1 MWIVRLALR
10 RPYTF
15 VVMALALL
23 LLAPLM
29 VLRTPTDIFPSINIP
44 VISVIWQ
51 YAGLSAQEIEQRI
64 IYAHERS
71 LSATVNDIDH
81 VESNSYNGVGIIK
94 VFLREGASVD
104 GGVAQ
109 LTAIAQT
116 ILRLLPPGQTPPL
129 IIRYNA
135 STVPILQYS
144 ITSDRMSEG
153 EIYDVTLNQ
162 IRTAVATVKGA
173 QIPWPYGGK
182 QRVVS
187 VDLDLTALKSMGMNA
202 QDVVDAVSAQNLI
215 LPTGTAKIGG
225 TEYDVEVNGS
235 PKVIEDLNE
244 LPIRTVKGAVVR
256 LKDVAQVRD
265 GAQPQTNVVRR
276 DGERGVLLTILKSG
290 MASTMD
296 VVRGIKEEMPKALAT
311 VTNDLHVKEFSDQS
325 VFVKHAIEGV
335 VKEGVI
341 AAALTA
347 LMILLFIGSW
357 RSTVIIAVSIPL
369 AVLSSLLVLSALG
382 ETINLMTLGGLSLA
396 VGILVDDATV
406 EIENVHRQMAM
417 GKPLIRAI
425 LDGAQEIALPAFV
438 STLCICIVFVPMFF
452 LPGVAR
458 HLFVPLAE
466 AVIFAMLASYFLSR
480 TLIPTMVHWFYRG
493 SSFHGGHGAGGDGGG
508 AIWAA
513 PFVWIQQ
520 VFEAGFEGVRR
531 FYVSVLSAVL
541 RYRVVSLLV
550 MLAGIAVSLALVPG
564 LGRDFF
570 PAVDSG
576 QFRLHFRAPTGLRLE
591 EAVMIAERVERVIR
605 EEIPANELVGILDNT
620 GIPTSGI
627 SLSYSNNGL
636 IGTGDGDVLVSLSR
650 DHRPTEEYVRRL
662 RLRLGVE
669 FPGVM
674 FYFLPADIVS
684 QTLNFGLPAP
694 FDIQIRGR
702 NTEENRALAVEMLRE
717 IRSVRGAV
725 DVRIQQP
732 MDLPRLKLEVDRD
745 RAALMGVTERDVAG
759 AVLLGLSGS
768 AQVQPVF
775 WLNPKMGVQYLV
787 NFRAPEHQLDSVR
800 ALETMPVAAAKS
812 GAGDG
817 QILSNVAAISRTQG
831 IPVVSHYNIL
841 PVINIYGAASGR
853 DLGGVMSDIY
863 PIIDRYRAKLP
874 RGSFIEVRGQV
885 ETMRTGYQGL
895 GYGLL
900 GAVVLIYLL
909 LVVNFQSWRDPFII
923 LMALPGALAGVAWG
937 LFLTRTPLSV
947 PALMGA
953 IMSLGVATANSVLM
967 VSFARE
973 EMQRGADGVAAMLS
987 AGGTRLRA
995 VVMTAIAMVVGMV
1008 PMSLGFGEG
1017 GEQNA
1022 PLARAVIGGLTLATV
1037 ATLFFVPLIFT
1048 LVRRSAPAGE
1058 LELDDAASD
1067 GVEQG

>member
-1 MWIVRLALR
+1 
-10 RPYTF
+10 
-15 VVMALALL
+15 
-23 LLAPLM
+23 
-29 VLRTPTDIFPSINIP
+29 
-44 VISVIWQ
+44 
-51 YAGLSAQEIEQRI
+51 
-64 IYAHERS
+64 
-71 LSATVNDIDH
+71 
-81 VESNSYNGVGIIK
+81 
-94 VFLREGASVD
+94 
-104 GGVAQ
+104 
-109 LTAIAQT
+109 
-116 ILRLLPPGQTPPL
+116 
-129 IIRYNA
+129 
-135 STVPILQYS
+135 
-144 ITSDRMSEG
+144 
-153 EIYDVTLNQ
+153 
-162 IRTAVATVKGA
+162 
-173 QIPWPYGGK
+173 
-182 QRVVS
+182 
-187 VDLDLTALKSMGMNA
+187 
-202 QDVVDAVSAQNLI
+202 
-215 LPTGTAKIGG
+215 
-225 TEYDVEVNGS
+225 
-235 PKVIEDLNE
+235 
-244 LPIRTVKGAVVR
+244 
-256 LKDVAQVRD
+256 
-265 GAQPQTNVVRR
+265 
-276 DGERGVLLTILKSG
+276 
-290 MASTMD
+290 
-296 VVRGIKEEMPKALAT
+296 
-311 VTNDLHVKEFSDQS
+311 
-325 VFVKHAIEGV
+325 
-335 VKEGVI
+335 
-341 AAALTA
+341 
-347 LMILLFIGSW
+347 
-357 RSTVIIAVSIPL
+357 
-369 AVLSSLLVLSALG
+369 LG
-382 ETINLMTLGGLSLA
+382 
-396 VGILVDDATV
+396 
-406 EIENVHRQMAM
+406 
-417 GKPLIRAI
+417 
-425 LDGAQEIALPAFV
+425 
-438 STLCICIVFVPMFF
+438 
-452 LPGVAR
+452 
-458 HLFVPLAE
+458 
-466 AVIFAMLASYFLSR
+466 
-480 TLIPTMVHWFYRG
+480 
-493 SSFHGGHGAGGDGGG
+493 
-508 AIWAA
+508 
-513 PFVWIQQ
+513 
-520 VFEAGFEGVRR
+520 
-531 FYVSVLSAVL
+531 AVL
-541 RYRVVSLLV
+541 RYRVVSLFV
-550 MLAGIAVSLALVPG
+550 MLVGIAVSLALVPG

-576 QFRLHFRAPTGLRLE
+576 QFRLHFRAPTGLGLE
-591 EAVMIAERVERVIR
+591 EAVMIAEKVERVIR
-605 EEIPANELVGILDNT
+605 EEIPSNELVGILDNT

-702 NTEENRALAVEMLRE
+702 STEENRALAVEMLRE

-800 ALETMPVAAAKS
+800 ALETMPVVAAKA

-895 GYGLL
+895 GYGLF
-900 GAVVLIYLL
+900 GALVLIYLL

-973 EMQRGADGVAAMLS
+973 EMQRGADGVTAMLS

-1022 PLARAVIGGLTLATV
+1022 PLARAVIGGLTIATL

-1067 GVEQG
+1067 GGEQG

>member
-1 MWIVRLALR
+1 
-10 RPYTF
+10 
-15 VVMALALL
+15 
-23 LLAPLM
+23 
-29 VLRTPTDIFPSINIP
+29 
-44 VISVIWQ
+44 
-51 YAGLSAQEIEQRI
+51 
-64 IYAHERS
+64 
-71 LSATVNDIDH
+71 
-81 VESNSYNGVGIIK
+81 
-94 VFLREGASVD
+94 
-104 GGVAQ
+104 
-109 LTAIAQT
+109 
-116 ILRLLPPGQTPPL
+116 
-129 IIRYNA
+129 
-135 STVPILQYS
+135 
-144 ITSDRMSEG
+144 
-153 EIYDVTLNQ
+153 
-162 IRTAVATVKGA
+162 
-173 QIPWPYGGK
+173 
-182 QRVVS
+182 
-187 VDLDLTALKSMGMNA
+187 
-202 QDVVDAVSAQNLI
+202 
-215 LPTGTAKIGG
+215 
-225 TEYDVEVNGS
+225 
-235 PKVIEDLNE
+235 
-244 LPIRTVKGAVVR
+244 
-256 LKDVAQVRD
+256 
-265 GAQPQTNVVRR
+265 
-276 DGERGVLLTILKSG
+276 
-290 MASTMD
+290 
-296 VVRGIKEEMPKALAT
+296 
-311 VTNDLHVKEFSDQS
+311 
-325 VFVKHAIEGV
+325 
-335 VKEGVI
+335 
-341 AAALTA
+341 
-347 LMILLFIGSW
+347 
-357 RSTVIIAVSIPL
+357 
-369 AVLSSLLVLSALG
+369 
-382 ETINLMTLGGLSLA
+382 
-396 VGILVDDATV
+396 
-406 EIENVHRQMAM
+406 
-417 GKPLIRAI
+417 
-425 LDGAQEIALPAFV
+425 
-438 STLCICIVFVPMFF
+438 
-452 LPGVAR
+452 
-458 HLFVPLAE
+458 
-466 AVIFAMLASYFLSR
+466 
-480 TLIPTMVHWFYRG
+480 
-493 SSFHGGHGAGGDGGG
+493 
-508 AIWAA
+508 
-513 PFVWIQQ
+513 
-520 VFEAGFEGVRR
+520 
-531 FYVSVLSAVL
+531 
-541 RYRVVSLLV
+541 
-550 MLAGIAVSLALVPG
+550 
-564 LGRDFF
+564 
-570 PAVDSG
+570 
-576 QFRLHFRAPTGLRLE
+576 
-591 EAVMIAERVERVIR
+591 
-605 EEIPANELVGILDNT
+605 
-620 GIPTSGI
+620 
-627 SLSYSNNGL
+627 
-636 IGTGDGDVLVSLSR
+636 
-650 DHRPTEEYVRRL
+650 
-662 RLRLGVE
+662 
-669 FPGVM
+669 M

-800 ALETMPVAAAKS
+800 ALETMPVAAAKA

-853 DLGGVMSDIY
+853 DLGGVMSDVY

-973 EMQRGADGVAAMLS
+973 EMQRGADGVSAMLS

-1048 LVRRSAPAGE
+1048 LVRRSAPTGE
-1058 LELDDAASD
+1058 LEFDDAAGD
-1067 GVEQG
+1067 GQVRG

>member
-1 MWIVRLALR
+1 
-10 RPYTF
+10 
-15 VVMALALL
+15 
-23 LLAPLM
+23 
-29 VLRTPTDIFPSINIP
+29 
-44 VISVIWQ
+44 
-51 YAGLSAQEIEQRI
+51 
-64 IYAHERS
+64 
-71 LSATVNDIDH
+71 
-81 VESNSYNGVGIIK
+81 
-94 VFLREGASVD
+94 
-104 GGVAQ
+104 
-109 LTAIAQT
+109 
-116 ILRLLPPGQTPPL
+116 
-129 IIRYNA
+129 
-135 STVPILQYS
+135 
-144 ITSDRMSEG
+144 
-153 EIYDVTLNQ
+153 
-162 IRTAVATVKGA
+162 
-173 QIPWPYGGK
+173 
-182 QRVVS
+182 
-187 VDLDLTALKSMGMNA
+187 
-202 QDVVDAVSAQNLI
+202 
-215 LPTGTAKIGG
+215 
-225 TEYDVEVNGS
+225 
-235 PKVIEDLNE
+235 
-244 LPIRTVKGAVVR
+244 
-256 LKDVAQVRD
+256 
-265 GAQPQTNVVRR
+265 
-276 DGERGVLLTILKSG
+276 
-290 MASTMD
+290 
-296 VVRGIKEEMPKALAT
+296 
-311 VTNDLHVKEFSDQS
+311 
-325 VFVKHAIEGV
+325 
-335 VKEGVI
+335 
-341 AAALTA
+341 
-347 LMILLFIGSW
+347 
-357 RSTVIIAVSIPL
+357 
-369 AVLSSLLVLSALG
+369 
-382 ETINLMTLGGLSLA
+382 
-396 VGILVDDATV
+396 
-406 EIENVHRQMAM
+406 
-417 GKPLIRAI
+417 
-425 LDGAQEIALPAFV
+425 
-438 STLCICIVFVPMFF
+438 
-452 LPGVAR
+452 
-458 HLFVPLAE
+458 
-466 AVIFAMLASYFLSR
+466 
-480 TLIPTMVHWFYRG
+480 
-493 SSFHGGHGAGGDGGG
+493 
-508 AIWAA
+508 
-513 PFVWIQQ
+513 
-520 VFEAGFEGVRR
+520 
-531 FYVSVLSAVL
+531 
-541 RYRVVSLLV
+541 
-550 MLAGIAVSLALVPG
+550 
-564 LGRDFF
+564 
-570 PAVDSG
+570 VDSG

-591 EAVMIAERVERVIR
+591 EAVMIAEKVERVIR
-605 EEIPANELVGILDNT
+605 EEIPSNELVGILDNT

>member
-1 MWIVRLALR
+1 
-10 RPYTF
+10 
-15 VVMALALL
+15 
-23 LLAPLM
+23 
-29 VLRTPTDIFPSINIP
+29 
-44 VISVIWQ
+44 
-51 YAGLSAQEIEQRI
+51 
-64 IYAHERS
+64 
-71 LSATVNDIDH
+71 
-81 VESNSYNGVGIIK
+81 
-94 VFLREGASVD
+94 
-104 GGVAQ
+104 
-109 LTAIAQT
+109 
-116 ILRLLPPGQTPPL
+116 
-129 IIRYNA
+129 
-135 STVPILQYS
+135 
-144 ITSDRMSEG
+144 
-153 EIYDVTLNQ
+153 
-162 IRTAVATVKGA
+162 
-173 QIPWPYGGK
+173 
-182 QRVVS
+182 
-187 VDLDLTALKSMGMNA
+187 
-202 QDVVDAVSAQNLI
+202 
-215 LPTGTAKIGG
+215 
-225 TEYDVEVNGS
+225 
-235 PKVIEDLNE
+235 
-244 LPIRTVKGAVVR
+244 
-256 LKDVAQVRD
+256 
-265 GAQPQTNVVRR
+265 
-276 DGERGVLLTILKSG
+276 
-290 MASTMD
+290 
-296 VVRGIKEEMPKALAT
+296 
-311 VTNDLHVKEFSDQS
+311 
-325 VFVKHAIEGV
+325 
-335 VKEGVI
+335 
-341 AAALTA
+341 
-347 LMILLFIGSW
+347 
-357 RSTVIIAVSIPL
+357 
-369 AVLSSLLVLSALG
+369 
-382 ETINLMTLGGLSLA
+382 
-396 VGILVDDATV
+396 
-406 EIENVHRQMAM
+406 
-417 GKPLIRAI
+417 
-425 LDGAQEIALPAFV
+425 
-438 STLCICIVFVPMFF
+438 
-452 LPGVAR
+452 
-458 HLFVPLAE
+458 
-466 AVIFAMLASYFLSR
+466 
-480 TLIPTMVHWFYRG
+480 
-493 SSFHGGHGAGGDGGG
+493 
-508 AIWAA
+508 
-513 PFVWIQQ
+513 VWIQG
-520 VFEAGFEGVRR
+520 VFEAGFEGVRG
-531 FYVSVLSAVL
+531 FYVSVLGAVL
-541 RYRVVSLLV
+541 RYRVVSLFV
-550 MLAGIAVSLALVPG
+550 MLVGIAVSLALVPG

-591 EAVMIAERVERVIR
+591 EAVMIAEKVERVIR
-605 EEIPANELVGILDNT
+605 EEIPSNELVGILDNT

-702 NTEENRALAVEMLRE
+702 STEENRALAVEMLRE

-800 ALETMPVAAAKS
+800 ALETMPVVAAKA

-895 GYGLL
+895 GYGLF

-973 EMQRGADGVAAMLS
+973 EMQRGADGVTAMLS

-1022 PLARAVIGGLTLATV
+1022 PLARAVIGGLTIATL

-1067 GVEQG
+1067 GGEQG

>member
-23 LLAPLM
+23 LLAPLV

-51 YAGLSAQEIEQRI
+51 YSGLSAQEIEQRI

-162 IRTAVATVKGA
+162 IRTSVATVKGA

-187 VDLDLTALKSMGMNA
+187 VDLDLTALKAMGMNA

-311 VTNDLHVKEFSDQS
+311 VTKDLHVREFSDQS
-325 VFVKHAIEGV
+325 IFVKHAIEGV
-335 VKEGVI
+335 LKEGVI
-341 AAALTA
+341 AAGLTA

-406 EIENVHRQMAM
+406 EIENVHRQMSM

-493 SSFHGGHGAGGDGGG
+493 SSYHGGHGAVAVPAAKGWFLPF
-508 AIWAA
+508 IWM
-513 PFVWIQQ
+513 QGM
-520 VFEAGFEGVRR
+520 FEAGFERVRAG
-531 FYVSVLSAVL
+531 YVAVLAAVL
-541 RYRVVSLLV
+541 RYRWVSLLL
-550 MLAGIAVSLALVPG
+550 MLAGIAMSIGLVPG

-570 PAVDSG
+570 PTVDSG

-605 EEIPANELVGILDNT
+605 EEIPEQELAGVLDNT

-636 IGTGDGDVLVSLSR
+636 IGTGDGDVLVSLNR
-650 DHRPTEEYVRRL
+650 DHRPTEQYVRRL
-662 RLRLGVE
+662 RLRLGIE

-717 IRSVRGAV
+717 IRAVRGAV

-732 MDLPRLKLEVDRD
+732 MDLPRLKLDVDRD

-800 ALETMPVAAAKS
+800 ALETMPVAAAKA

-841 PVINIYGAASGR
+841 PVINIYGGVSGR

-895 GYGLL
+895 GYGLI

-923 LMALPGALAGVAWG
+923 LMALPGAIAGVAWG

-973 EMQRGADGVAAMLS
+973 EMQRGADSISAMLS
-987 AGGTRLRA
+987 AGSTRLRA

-1022 PLARAVIGGLTLATV
+1022 PLARAVIGGLTLATA
-1037 ATLFFVPLIFT
+1037 ATLFFVPLIFS
-1048 LVRRSAPAGE
+1048 LVRRSAPAA
-1058 LELDDAASD
+1058 ELDLGDNDPATW
-1067 GVEQG
+1067 

>member
-51 YAGLSAQEIEQRI
+51 YSGLSAQEIEQRI

-341 AAALTA
+341 AAGLTA

-480 TLIPTMVHWFYRG
+480 TLIPTMVHWFYRE
-493 SSFHGGHGAGGDGGG
+493 SSFHGEHGAGGG
-508 AIWAA
+508 AGVSIWAA
-513 PFVWIQQ
+513 PFVWIQG
-520 VFEAGFEGVRR
+520 VFEAGFEGVRG

-541 RYRVVSLLV
+541 RYRMVSLFV
-550 MLAGIAVSLALVPG
+550 MVAGIAVSLALVPG

-591 EAVMIAERVERVIR
+591 EAVMIAEKVERVIR
-605 EEIPANELVGILDNT
+605 EEIPSNELVGILDNT

>member
-1 MWIVRLALR
+1 M
-10 RPYTF
+10 
-15 VVMALALL
+15 
-23 LLAPLM
+23 
-29 VLRTPTDIFPSINIP
+29 
-44 VISVIWQ
+44 
-51 YAGLSAQEIEQRI
+51 
-64 IYAHERS
+64 
-71 LSATVNDIDH
+71 
-81 VESNSYNGVGIIK
+81 
-94 VFLREGASVD
+94 
-104 GGVAQ
+104 
-109 LTAIAQT
+109 
-116 ILRLLPPGQTPPL
+116 
-129 IIRYNA
+129 
-135 STVPILQYS
+135 
-144 ITSDRMSEG
+144 
-153 EIYDVTLNQ
+153 
-162 IRTAVATVKGA
+162 
-173 QIPWPYGGK
+173 
-182 QRVVS
+182 
-187 VDLDLTALKSMGMNA
+187 
-202 QDVVDAVSAQNLI
+202 
-215 LPTGTAKIGG
+215 
-225 TEYDVEVNGS
+225 
-235 PKVIEDLNE
+235 
-244 LPIRTVKGAVVR
+244 
-256 LKDVAQVRD
+256 
-265 GAQPQTNVVRR
+265 
-276 DGERGVLLTILKSG
+276 
-290 MASTMD
+290 
-296 VVRGIKEEMPKALAT
+296 
-311 VTNDLHVKEFSDQS
+311 
-325 VFVKHAIEGV
+325 
-335 VKEGVI
+335 
-341 AAALTA
+341 
-347 LMILLFIGSW
+347 
-357 RSTVIIAVSIPL
+357 
-369 AVLSSLLVLSALG
+369 
-382 ETINLMTLGGLSLA
+382 
-396 VGILVDDATV
+396 
-406 EIENVHRQMAM
+406 
-417 GKPLIRAI
+417 
-425 LDGAQEIALPAFV
+425 
-438 STLCICIVFVPMFF
+438 
-452 LPGVAR
+452 
-458 HLFVPLAE
+458 
-466 AVIFAMLASYFLSR
+466 
-480 TLIPTMVHWFYRG
+480 
-493 SSFHGGHGAGGDGGG
+493 
-508 AIWAA
+508 WAA
-513 PFVWIQQ
+513 PFVWIQG
-520 VFEAGFEGVRR
+520 VFEMGFEGVRR
-531 FYVSVLSAVL
+531 FYVSVLGAVL
-541 RYRVVSLLV
+541 RYRAVSLPV

-591 EAVMIAERVERVIR
+591 EAVMIAEKVERLIR

-650 DHRPTEEYVRRL
+650 EHRPTEEYVRRL

-717 IRSVRGAV
+717 IRAVRGAV

-732 MDLPRLKLEVDRD
+732 MDLPRLKLDVDRD

-800 ALETMPVAAAKS
+800 ALETMPVAAAKA

-841 PVINIYGAASGR
+841 PVINIYGAVSGR

-863 PIIDRYRAKLP
+863 PIIDRYRSKLP

-973 EMQRGADGVAAMLS
+973 EMQRGADGIAAMLS
-987 AGGTRLRA
+987 AGSTRLRA
-995 VVMTAIAMVVGMV
+995 VIMTAIAMVVGMV

-1048 LVRRSAPAGE
+1048 LLRRSAPSVE
-1058 LELDDAASD
+1058 LELEDTAP
-1067 GVEQG
+1067 VEKGQV